1 MDSNAYPAIVNA
13 LAQVPAD
20 FLYALGTLRKARC
33 RSELRL
39 DEIPAPARLA
49 PFAVALGA
57 EVIVPSGGEDRSPVH
72 GPAAMALA
80 RSAAAGA
87 SVGDDADDGEELA
100 TGRFILLHDPDGSA
114 VWDGEFRIVTY
125 IRAQLDAE
133 MGNDEM
139 LGSVAWTW
147 LVEALETHNAPY
159 RAAGG
164 TATRVLSESF
174 GTLADRPA
182 SIDIELRASWTPA
195 SADVQAHL
203 EAWSD
208 MVCTFAGLPP
218 LPDGVSALPRRRRS

>member
-1 MDSNAYPAIVNA
+1 VNA
-13 LAQVPAD
+13 LAQVPPD
-20 FLYALGTLRKARC
+20 FLHALGTLRKAQC

-39 DEIPAPARLA
+39 AEIPAPARLA

-57 EVIVPSGGEDRSPVH
+57 EVMASGPAGATAPVH

-80 RSAAAGA
+80 AAAGTE
-87 SVGDDADDGEELA
+87 DDEDTELA

-125 IRAQLDAE
+125 IRAQLEPE

-139 LGSVAWTW
+139 LGTVAWTW
-147 LVEALETHNAPY
+147 LVEALENHKAPY

-174 GTLADRPA
+174 GTLADRPG

-195 SADVQAHL
+195 SSDVTAHL

-218 LPDGVSALPRRRRS
+218 LPDGVSALPNRRRN

>member
-1 MDSNAYPAIVNA
+1 VNA
-13 LAQVPAD
+13 LDQVPPD
-20 FLYALGTLRKARC
+20 FLHALGTLRKARC
-33 RSELRL
+33 RKELRL
-39 DEIPAPARLA
+39 AEIPAPARLA

-57 EVIVPSGGEDRSPVH
+57 EVMAPGAPATPVH

-80 RSAAAGA
+80 AASASGP
-87 SVGDDADDGEELA
+87 ADEDETELA

-125 IRAQLDAE
+125 IRAELEPE
-133 MGNDEM
+133 MGNDQM
-139 LGSVAWTW
+139 LGTVAWTW
-147 LVEALETHNAPY
+147 LVEALENHNAAY

-174 GTLADRPA
+174 GTLAGRPG

-195 SADVQAHL
+195 SSNVQAHL

-218 LPDGVSALPRRRRS
+218 LPDGVTALPPRRRSQQNGYGAAR